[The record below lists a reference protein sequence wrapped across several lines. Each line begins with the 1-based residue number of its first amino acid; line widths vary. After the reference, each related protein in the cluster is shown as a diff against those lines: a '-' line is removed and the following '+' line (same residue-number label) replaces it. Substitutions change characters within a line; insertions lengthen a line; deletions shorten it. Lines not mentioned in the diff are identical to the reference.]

1 MILGKINGKTTTT
14 RFSFLVESSE
24 AKKFDYV
31 QVLHEEYGYILCQI
45 VEITRDSEKTIASCN
60 ILGYKDK
67 SGRVKQIRTPFVPG
81 SEVLLAQDKFI
92 SEVIKLDSA
101 KEGAYIGLLDGKSI
115 PVMLNLKK
123 LLTKHIAV
131 LAKTGAGK
139 SYTSGVLLEEIIDK
153 NVPLLI
159 IDPHGEYSQMKNPN
173 QNEDEIKEMP
183 KFNIKPKG
191 YIKHIVEYGNQ
202 ELNPNVKPLKISSIL
217 SPRELLHML
226 PAKLTSTQ
234 KSIIYS
240 ALKNVDKVEFKELIY
255 FVEQDESSSKF
266 AVVNTLTY
274 LMNLNI
280 FSNNPTPLNE
290 IIKPGKCSIINLKGY
305 NPELQ
310 EIIVYKLLKDLFE
323 KRKKGYVPPFFAVI
337 EEAHN
342 FCPERNFGEAK
353 SSSILRT
360 IASEGRKFGLGLAII
375 SQRPA
380 RVDNNVL
387 SQCNTQIILKVT
399 NPSDLKAISKS
410 VEGMTKEAEEEIRN
424 LPIGTAMVTGL
435 VDMPLFVNIRTRKS
449 QHGGSSVNMFEEL
462 DEKELSDKR
471 TPYSEETV
479 LPLILPKIQ
488 KKDLRLMSNKHI
500 KKIETYL
507 IPAVLLFCN
516 GKIEYKLLI
525 ERINGEI
532 VINTDTFETVVL
544 PDISRLTPNE
554 INLLKE
560 CVNKGEFRI
569 EDLKSPELLRVSNYI
584 NILLNKGYLIK
595 AQREKFK
602 VNPKIVLK
610 DPSGYASYDEIQMTK
625 VSYTKKLPEKL
636 SVKDIKD
643 RVSKFVKIESVRDC
657 YLVHFRPTY

>member
-14 RFSFLVESSE
+14 RFSFIVESPK

-45 VEITRDSEKTIASCN
+45 VEMTRDSEKTIAFCN

-67 SGRVKQIRTPFVPG
+67 RGRIKQIRTPFMPG
-81 SEVLLAQDKFI
+81 SEVLFAQDKFI
-92 SEVIKLDSA
+92 SDVIKLDSA

-115 PVMLNLKK
+115 PVTLNLKK

-139 SYTSGVLLEEIIDK
+139 SYTSGVLLEEIIEK

-173 QNEDEIKEMP
+173 QNEDEIKDMP

-191 YIKHIVEYGNQ
+191 YLKKIVEYGDL
-202 ELNPNVKPLKISSIL
+202 ELNPNVKPIKISNAL
-217 SPRELLHML
+217 SPKELLHLL

-240 ALKNVDKVEFKELIY
+240 ALKNVEKVEFKELIY

-266 AVVNTLTY
+266 TVVNTLTY

-280 FSNNPTPLNE
+280 FSSNPTPLNE

-323 KRKKGYVPPFFAVI
+323 ERKKGYIPPFFAVI

-342 FCPERNFGEAK
+342 FCPERNFGETK
-353 SSSILRT
+353 SSGILRT

-424 LPIGTAMVTGL
+424 LSIGTAMVTGL

-462 DEKELSDKR
+462 EEKDLSDKR
-471 TPYSEETV
+471 TPYSKETV
-479 LPLILPKIQ
+479 LPLIIPKIK
-488 KKDLRLMSNKHI
+488 KKDLRLMSNKPI
-500 KKIETYL
+500 IKIETYL
-507 IPAVLLFCN
+507 IPATLLFCK
-516 GKIEYKLLI
+516 GKSEYKLLV

-532 VINTDTFETVVL
+532 ITNTDTFETVVL

-560 CVNKGEFRI
+560 CTMREEFRI
-569 EDLKSPELLRVSNYI
+569 EDLKSPELLRVDNYVS
-584 NILLNKGYLIK
+584 ILLNKGYLIK
-595 AQREKFK
+595 SKIGKFK
-602 VNPKIVLK
+602 INPKIVLK
-610 DPSGYASYDEIQMTK
+610 DPSNYANYDEIQMTK
-625 VSYTKKLPEKL
+625 VSFTKKIAPKL
-636 SVKDIKD
+636 SVNDIKGK
-643 RVSKFVKIESVRDC
+643 VSRFVKIESIREC
-657 YLVHFRPTY
+657 YLVHFRAVY